1 MMLKRW
7 YTWLFSEEER
17 EPISFIETFFLIIV
31 MSTAVSI
38 VIVATA
44 RHLMY

>member
-7 YTWLFSEEER
+7 YLWLFSEEER
-17 EPISFIETFFLIIV
+17 KPISFIETFFLILI
-31 MSTAVSI
+31 MSTAVSMF
-38 VIVATA
+38 VIAAA